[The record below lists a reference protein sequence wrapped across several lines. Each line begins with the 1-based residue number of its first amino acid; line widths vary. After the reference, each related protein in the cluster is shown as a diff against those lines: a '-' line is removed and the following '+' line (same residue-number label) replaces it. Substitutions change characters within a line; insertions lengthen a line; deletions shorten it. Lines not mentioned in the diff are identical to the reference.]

1 MKLYRKTP
9 LFLFAFLLSFTVLN
23 AQHIL
28 QGRIIDAFTKEPL
41 PFVNIGVLKKE
52 LGTVSNEDG
61 FFFLEVP
68 DVFAKET
75 LRFSMIGFDERD
87 FQVADLEAILLSNNT
102 LVLAEQTTF
111 LEEVVLTA
119 EKKWD
124 TRVSG
129 NSTTS
134 KLLITGFTSNQLGN
148 EIALFVKVKKTPA
161 YIDGIQ
167 FSVVENIYP
176 EVRFRVNVYS
186 SDYRFPDENILKE
199 NIFVTLK
206 QSEGLISVDLKEY
219 DILVDDDV
227 FISLEWIDED
237 LGSEGLWFSAGVF
250 GKSIYARSTSQAE
263 WKKQR
268 GLSLGMSVTLRE
280 ASK

>member
-1 MKLYRKTP
+1 LYRKTF
-9 LFLFAFLLSFTVLN
+9 LFLFAFLLCIPVLN
-23 AQHIL
+23 AQYIL
-28 QGRIIDAFTKEPL
+28 QGRIIDALTKEPL

-119 EKKWD
+119 EKKWN

-129 NSTTS
+129 NATTS

-161 YIDGIQ
+161 YIEGIQ

-186 SDYRFPDENILKE
+186 SEYRFPDENILKE

-206 QSEGLISVDLKEY
+206 QSEGIISVDLKEY

>member
-1 MKLYRKTP
+1 MYRKTF
-9 LFLFAFLLSFTVLN
+9 LFLFAFLLSIPVLN
-23 AQHIL
+23 AQYIL
-28 QGRIIDAFTKEPL
+28 QGRIIDALTKEPL
-41 PFVNIGVLKKE
+41 PFVNVGVLKKE

-129 NSTTS
+129 NATTS

-161 YIDGIQ
+161 YIEGIQ

-186 SDYRFPDENILKE
+186 SEYRFPDENILKE

-206 QSEGLISVDLKEY
+206 QSEGIISVDLKEY

-268 GLSLGMSVTLRE
+268 GLSLGISVTLRE

>member
-1 MKLYRKTP
+1 MYRKTS
-9 LFLFAFLLSFTVLN
+9 LFLFVFLLSFTALN
-23 AQHIL
+23 AQHIV

-52 LGTVSNEDG
+52 LGTVSNEEG

-68 DVFAKET
+68 DLFAKET

-161 YIDGIQ
+161 YIEGIQ

-206 QSEGLISVDLKEY
+206 QSEGLRSVDLKDY
-219 DILVDDDV
+219 DILVDDDI

>member
-1 MKLYRKTP
+1 MYRKTP

-68 DVFAKET
+68 DLFAKET

-176 EVRFRVNVYS
+176 EVSFRVNVYS

>member
-1 MKLYRKTP
+1 MYRKTP
-9 LFLFAFLLSFTVLN
+9 LFLFVFLLSFTALN
-23 AQHIL
+23 AQHIV

-52 LGTVSNEDG
+52 LGTVSNEEG

-68 DVFAKET
+68 DLFAKET
-75 LRFSMIGFDERD
+75 LRFSMIGFDVRD

-161 YIDGIQ
+161 YIEGIQ

-206 QSEGLISVDLKEY
+206 QSEGLISVDLKDY

>member
-1 MKLYRKTP
+1 MYRKTP
-9 LFLFAFLLSFTVLN
+9 LFLFVFLLSFTALN
-23 AQHIL
+23 AQHIV

-68 DVFAKET
+68 DLFAKET

-199 NIFVTLK
+199 NIFVNLK

-237 LGSEGLWFSAGVF
+237 LGSEGLWFSAAVF

-280 ASK
+280 ASE

>member
-1 MKLYRKTP
+1 MYRKKP

-28 QGRIIDAFTKEPL
+28 QGRIIDAFSKEPL

-68 DVFAKET
+68 DLFAKET

-186 SDYRFPDENILKE
+186 SDYRFPDENIMKE

>member
-1 MKLYRKTP
+1 MYRKTF
-9 LFLFAFLLSFTVLN
+9 LFLFAFLLCIPVLN
-23 AQHIL
+23 AQYIL
-28 QGRIIDAFTKEPL
+28 QGRIIDALTKEPL
-41 PFVNIGVLKKE
+41 PFVNVGVLKKE

-119 EKKWD
+119 KKKWY

-129 NSTTS
+129 NATTS

-161 YIDGIQ
+161 YIEGIQ

-186 SDYRFPDENILKE
+186 SEYRFPDENILKE

-206 QSEGLISVDLKEY
+206 QSEGIISVDLKEY

>member
-1 MKLYRKTP
+1 MYRKTF
-9 LFLFAFLLSFTVLN
+9 LFLFAFLLFIPVLN
-23 AQHIL
+23 AQYIL
-28 QGRIIDAFTKEPL
+28 QGRIIDALTKEPL
-41 PFVNIGVLKKE
+41 PFVNVGVLKKE

-129 NSTTS
+129 NATTS

-161 YIDGIQ
+161 YIEGIQ

-186 SDYRFPDENILKE
+186 SEYRFPDENILKE

-206 QSEGLISVDLKEY
+206 QSEGIISVDLKEY

>member
-1 MKLYRKTP
+1 MYRKTP

-68 DVFAKET
+68 DLFAKET

>member
-1 MKLYRKTP
+1 MYRKTP
-9 LFLFAFLLSFTVLN
+9 LFLFAFLLIFTVLN

-28 QGRIIDAFTKEPL
+28 QGRIIDAFSKEPL

-68 DVFAKET
+68 DLFAKET

-280 ASK
+280 ANK

>member
-1 MKLYRKTP
+1 MYRKTP

-68 DVFAKET
+68 DLFAKET

-161 YIDGIQ
+161 YIEGIQ

-206 QSEGLISVDLKEY
+206 QSEGLISVDLKDY

>member
-1 MKLYRKTP
+1 
-9 LFLFAFLLSFTVLN
+9 VLN

-68 DVFAKET
+68 DLFAKET

-186 SDYRFPDENILKE
+186 SDYRFPDENIMKE

-250 GKSIYARSTSQAE
+250 GKSIYAKNTSQAE

>member
-1 MKLYRKTP
+1 MYRKKP

-68 DVFAKET
+68 DLFAKET

-250 GKSIYARSTSQAE
+250 GKSIYAKSTSQAE

>member
-1 MKLYRKTP
+1 MYRKTF
-9 LFLFAFLLSFTVLN
+9 LFLFAFLLCIPVLN
-23 AQHIL
+23 AQYIL
-28 QGRIIDAFTKEPL
+28 QGRIIDALTKEPL
-41 PFVNIGVLKKE
+41 PFVNVGVLKKE

-102 LVLAEQTTF
+102 LVLAEQTIF

-119 EKKWD
+119 EKKWY

-129 NSTTS
+129 NATTS

-161 YIDGIQ
+161 YIEGIQ

-186 SDYRFPDENILKE
+186 SEYRFPDENILKE

-206 QSEGLISVDLKEY
+206 QSEGIISVDLKEY

>member
-1 MKLYRKTP
+1 MYRKTP

-68 DVFAKET
+68 DLFAKET
-75 LRFSMIGFDERD
+75 LRFSMIGFDVRD

-199 NIFVTLK
+199 NIIVTLK

-219 DILVDDDV
+219 DILIDDDV

>member
-1 MKLYRKTP
+1 MYRKKP

-68 DVFAKET
+68 DLFAKET

-87 FQVADLEAILLSNNT
+87 FQVADFEAILLSNNT

>member
-1 MKLYRKTP
+1 MYRKTF
-9 LFLFAFLLSFTVLN
+9 LFLFAFLLSIPVLS
-23 AQHIL
+23 AQYIL
-28 QGRIIDAFTKEPL
+28 QGRIIDALTKEPL
-41 PFVNIGVLKKE
+41 PFVNVGVLKKE

-75 LRFSMIGFDERD
+75 LRFSMIGFDQRD

-129 NSTTS
+129 NATTS

-161 YIDGIQ
+161 YIEGIQ

-186 SDYRFPDENILKE
+186 SEYRFPDENILKE
-199 NIFVTLK
+199 NIFVTLE
-206 QSEGLISVDLKEY
+206 QSEGIISVDLKEY

>member
-1 MKLYRKTP
+1 MYRKIP
-9 LFLFAFLLSFTVLN
+9 LFLFSFLLGHSLLN
-23 AQHIL
+23 AQYVL
-28 QGRIIDAFTKEPL
+28 QGQVVDAMTKDPL

-68 DVFAKET
+68 DEYATET
-75 LRFSMIGFDERD
+75 LRFSMIGFDVRD
-87 FQVADLEAILLSNNT
+87 FQVAELETIFLSNNT

-119 EKKWD
+119 DKKWD
-124 TRVSG
+124 TRISG
-129 NSTTS
+129 NSSTS

-167 FSVVENIYP
+167 FSVVENIYS
-176 EVRFRVNVYS
+176 EVRFRVNVYTS
-186 SDYRFPDENILKE
+186 VYRFPDENILKE

-219 DILVDDDV
+219 EILVDDDV

-250 GKSIYARSTSQAE
+250 GKSIYARSTSHAA

-280 ASK
+280 AAK

>member
-1 MKLYRKTP
+1 MYRKTP

-68 DVFAKET
+68 DLFAKET

-186 SDYRFPDENILKE
+186 SDYRFPDENIMKE

-268 GLSLGMSVTLRE
+268 GLSLGMCVTLRE

>member
-1 MKLYRKTP
+1 MYRKTP
-9 LFLFAFLLSFTVLN
+9 LFLFPFLLSFTALN

-68 DVFAKET
+68 DVYAAET

-129 NSTTS
+129 NATTS

-161 YIDGIQ
+161 YIEGIQ

-186 SDYRFPDENILKE
+186 SEYRFPDENILKE

-206 QSEGLISVDLKEY
+206 QSEGIISVDLKEY
-219 DILVDDDV
+219 DILVDDDI

>member
-1 MKLYRKTP
+1 MYRKTP

-52 LGTVSNEDG
+52 LGTVSNEEG

-68 DVFAKET
+68 DLFAKET

-161 YIDGIQ
+161 YIEGIQ

>member
-1 MKLYRKTP
+1 MYRKTF
-9 LFLFAFLLSFTVLN
+9 LFLFAFLLCIPVLN
-23 AQHIL
+23 AQYIL
-28 QGRIIDAFTKEPL
+28 QGRIIDALTKEPL
-41 PFVNIGVLKKE
+41 PFVNVGVLKKE

-129 NSTTS
+129 NATTS

-161 YIDGIQ
+161 YIEGIQ

-186 SDYRFPDENILKE
+186 SEYRFPDENILKE

-206 QSEGLISVDLKEY
+206 QSEGIISVDLKEY

-268 GLSLGMSVTLRE
+268 GLSLGMSVNLRE

>member
-1 MKLYRKTP
+1 MYRKKP

-41 PFVNIGVLKKE
+41 HFVNIGVLKKE

-68 DVFAKET
+68 DLFAKET

-102 LVLAEQTTF
+102 LVLAEQITF

-186 SDYRFPDENILKE
+186 SDYRFPDENIMKE

>member
-1 MKLYRKTP
+1 MYRKTP

-68 DVFAKET
+68 DLFAKET

-186 SDYRFPDENILKE
+186 CDYRFPDENILKE

>member
-1 MKLYRKTP
+1 MYRKTP
-9 LFLFAFLLSFTVLN
+9 LFLFVFLLSFTALN
-23 AQHIL
+23 AQHIV

-52 LGTVSNEDG
+52 LGTVSNEEG

-68 DVFAKET
+68 DLFAKET
-75 LRFSMIGFDERD
+75 LRFSMIGFDVRD

-119 EKKWD
+119 KKKWD

-161 YIDGIQ
+161 YIEGIQ

-206 QSEGLISVDLKEY
+206 QSEGLRSVDLKDY
-219 DILVDDDV
+219 DILVDDDI

>member
-1 MKLYRKTP
+1 MYRKTF
-9 LFLFAFLLSFTVLN
+9 LFLFAFLLCIPVLN
-23 AQHIL
+23 AQYIL
-28 QGRIIDAFTKEPL
+28 QGRIIDALTKEPL
-41 PFVNIGVLKKE
+41 LFVNVGVLKKE

-129 NSTTS
+129 NATTS

-148 EIALFVKVKKTPA
+148 EIALLVKVKKTPA
-161 YIDGIQ
+161 YIEGIQ

-186 SDYRFPDENILKE
+186 SEYRFPDENILKE

-206 QSEGLISVDLKEY
+206 QSEGIISVDLKEY

>member
-1 MKLYRKTP
+1 MYRKTF
-9 LFLFAFLLSFTVLN
+9 LFLFAFLLCIPVLN
-23 AQHIL
+23 AQYIL
-28 QGRIIDAFTKEPL
+28 QGRIIDALTKEPL
-41 PFVNIGVLKKE
+41 LFVNVGVLKKE

-129 NSTTS
+129 NATTS

-161 YIDGIQ
+161 YIEGIQ

-186 SDYRFPDENILKE
+186 SEYRFPDENILKE

-206 QSEGLISVDLKEY
+206 QSEGIISVDLKEY
-219 DILVDDDV
+219 DILVYDDV

>member
-1 MKLYRKTP
+1 M
-9 LFLFAFLLSFTVLN
+9 FAFLLCIPVLN
-23 AQHIL
+23 AQFIL
-28 QGRIIDAFTKEPL
+28 QGRIIDALTKEPL
-41 PFVNIGVLKKE
+41 PFVNIGILKKE

-129 NSTTS
+129 NTTTS

-148 EIALFVKVKKTPA
+148 EIALFIKVKKTPA
-161 YIDGIQ
+161 YIEGIQ

-186 SDYRFPDENILKE
+186 SEYRFPDENILKE

-206 QSEGLISVDLKEY
+206 QSEGIISVDLKEY
-219 DILVDDDV
+219 DILIDDDV

-268 GLSLGMSVTLRE
+268 GLSLGMSVTLKE

>member
-1 MKLYRKTP
+1 MYRKKP

-68 DVFAKET
+68 DLFAKET

-219 DILVDDDV
+219 DILVDDDI

>member
-1 MKLYRKTP
+1 LYRKTF
-9 LFLFAFLLSFTVLN
+9 LFLFAFLLCIPVLN
-23 AQHIL
+23 AQYIL
-28 QGRIIDAFTKEPL
+28 QGRIIDALTKEPL
-41 PFVNIGVLKKE
+41 PFVNVGVLKKE

-129 NSTTS
+129 NATTS

-161 YIDGIQ
+161 YIEGIQ

-186 SDYRFPDENILKE
+186 SEYRFPDGNILKE

-206 QSEGLISVDLKEY
+206 QSEGIISVDLKEY

>member
-1 MKLYRKTP
+1 MYRKTP
-9 LFLFAFLLSFTVLN
+9 LFLFVFLLGLAVLN
-23 AQHIL
+23 AQYIL
-28 QGRIIDAFTKEPL
+28 QGQVVDALTKDPL

-68 DVFAKET
+68 DVYATET
-75 LRFSMIGFDERD
+75 LRLSMIGFDTRD
-87 FQVADLEAILLSNNT
+87 FQVAELETILLSNNT

-119 EKKWD
+119 EKNWD
-124 TRVSG
+124 TRISG
-129 NSTTS
+129 NSSTS

-176 EVRFRVNVYS
+176 EVSFRVNVYS
-186 SDYRFPDENILKE
+186 STYRFPDENILKE

-219 DILVDDDV
+219 DILVEDDV

-250 GKSIYARSTSQAE
+250 GKSIYARSTSHAE

-280 ASK
+280 TAK

>member
-1 MKLYRKTP
+1 MYRKTF
-9 LFLFAFLLSFTVLN
+9 LFLFAFLLCIPVLN
-23 AQHIL
+23 AQYIL
-28 QGRIIDAFTKEPL
+28 QGRIIDALTKEPL

-129 NSTTS
+129 NATTS

-161 YIDGIQ
+161 YIEGIQ

-186 SDYRFPDENILKE
+186 SEYRFPDGNILKE

-206 QSEGLISVDLKEY
+206 QSEGIISVDLKEY

-268 GLSLGMSVTLRE
+268 GLSLGMSVNLRE

>member
-1 MKLYRKTP
+1 MYRKTF
-9 LFLFAFLLSFTVLN
+9 LFLFAFLLSIPVLN
-23 AQHIL
+23 AQYIL
-28 QGRIIDAFTKEPL
+28 QGRIIDALTKEPL
-41 PFVNIGVLKKE
+41 PFVNVGVLKKE

-129 NSTTS
+129 NATTS

-161 YIDGIQ
+161 YIEGIQ

-186 SDYRFPDENILKE
+186 SEYRFPDENILKE
-199 NIFVTLK
+199 NIFVTLN
-206 QSEGLISVDLKEY
+206 QSEGIISVDLKEY

-268 GLSLGMSVTLRE
+268 GLSLGISVTLRE

>member
-1 MKLYRKTP
+1 MYRKTF
-9 LFLFAFLLSFTVLN
+9 LFLFAFLLSIPVLS
-23 AQHIL
+23 AQYIL
-28 QGRIIDAFTKEPL
+28 QGRIIDALTKEPL
-41 PFVNIGVLKKE
+41 PFVNVGVLKKE

-75 LRFSMIGFDERD
+75 LRFSMIGFDQRD
-87 FQVADLEAILLSNNT
+87 FQVADFEAILLSNNT

-129 NSTTS
+129 NATTS

-161 YIDGIQ
+161 YIEGIQ

-186 SDYRFPDENILKE
+186 SEYRFPDENILKE

-206 QSEGLISVDLKEY
+206 QSEGIISVDLKEY

>member
-1 MKLYRKTP
+1 MYRKTF
-9 LFLFAFLLSFTVLN
+9 LFLFAFLLCIPVLN
-23 AQHIL
+23 AQYIL
-28 QGRIIDAFTKEPL
+28 QGRIIDALTKEPL

-129 NSTTS
+129 NATTS

-161 YIDGIQ
+161 YIEGIQ

-186 SDYRFPDENILKE
+186 SEYRFPDGNILKE

-206 QSEGLISVDLKEY
+206 QSEGIISVDLKEY

-268 GLSLGMSVTLRE
+268 GLSLRMSVNLRE

>member
-1 MKLYRKTP
+1 MYRKTP

-68 DVFAKET
+68 DLFAKET

-148 EIALFVKVKKTPA
+148 EIALLVKVKKTPA

-186 SDYRFPDENILKE
+186 SDYRFPDENIMKE

>member
-1 MKLYRKTP
+1 MYRKTF
-9 LFLFAFLLSFTVLN
+9 LFLFAFLLCIPVLN
-23 AQHIL
+23 AQYIL
-28 QGRIIDAFTKEPL
+28 QGRIIDALTKEPL

-129 NSTTS
+129 NATTS

-161 YIDGIQ
+161 YIEGIQ

-176 EVRFRVNVYS
+176 EVRFRDNVYS
-186 SDYRFPDENILKE
+186 SEYRFPDKNILKE

-206 QSEGLISVDLKEY
+206 QSEGIISVDLKEY

-268 GLSLGMSVTLRE
+268 GLSLGMSVNLRE

>member
-1 MKLYRKTP
+1 MYRKTF
-9 LFLFAFLLSFTVLN
+9 LFLFAFLLCIPVLN
-23 AQHIL
+23 AQYIL
-28 QGRIIDAFTKEPL
+28 QGRIIDALTKEPL
-41 PFVNIGVLKKE
+41 PFVNVGVLKKE

-119 EKKWD
+119 KKKWY

-129 NSTTS
+129 NATTS

-161 YIDGIQ
+161 YIEGIQ

-186 SDYRFPDENILKE
+186 SEYRFPDENILKE

-206 QSEGLISVDLKEY
+206 QSEGIISVDLKEY

-268 GLSLGMSVTLRE
+268 GLSLGMSVNLRE